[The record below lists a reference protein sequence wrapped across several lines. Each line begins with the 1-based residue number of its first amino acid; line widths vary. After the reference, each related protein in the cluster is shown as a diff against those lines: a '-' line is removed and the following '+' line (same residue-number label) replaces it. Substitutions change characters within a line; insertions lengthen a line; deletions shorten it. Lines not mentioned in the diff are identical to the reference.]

1 MTALTDARLTDDEVA
16 EKLAAAAPPLDA
28 QQRATLATLWRRHAE
43 PCRPDPRSAKEH
55 SK

>member
-1 MTALTDARLTDDEVA
+1 MTVAQGRLTDDEVA
-16 EKLAAAAPPLDA
+16 ERLAAVAPPLDS
-28 QQRATLATLWRRHAE
+28 QQRATLAGLWRQTTP